1 MTATTIASDAN
12 AHKTL
17 KSRPLDSV
25 SLGVIG
31 LFLVATIVL
40 LMGAPSDLRL
50 ICPLMSTGV
59 AVVLFMR
66 SKPSYVSFV
75 MWLWFLSPWLR
86 RMVDYRTEFVASSP
100 LLIAPLL
107 ATSIAG
113 WTMLKR
119 TRSLGRPGAI
129 PFTAAMAGI
138 AYGTLVGVFHFSLMD
153 VGQALANWVAPVL
166 FGFFLYEERAL
177 YPEFRRVIEKT
188 FLYGVFIMGAYGV
201 YQFFVMPGWDAAWMQ
216 AIDNSAFGNPL
227 PMQARVFSTMNAS
240 SSFSTYMMAGLLMMF
255 SMEHSKLRIPAAL
268 LGFFSFLLTTNR
280 ASWLGILVGIAYITM
295 HVTMRQRVR
304 ILGMIL
310 GCVVLL
316 GCIFMLPPVNEILS
330 ARFQSMLDPKRDVS
344 FFYRIQGHERGFAK
358 LAHEPVGEGMGT
370 MDINH
375 ANEKPYD
382 ESLGPHDST
391 ILEFLFSL
399 GFVGTFVYFS
409 GLAFAGYRLLSG
421 PRVRD
426 PFTISMI
433 AITLSYFAQAILNSI
448 MLGVLGFVV
457 WLSIAMA
464 LAAREHSAE
473 STVKQVTPFWY
484 QPPEKAKP

>member
-1 MTATTIASDAN
+1 VSASEITTDLDASQPGP
-12 AHKTL
+12 HK
-17 KSRPLDSV
+17 LDSISRAV
-25 SLGVIG
+25 LGFFFVI
-31 LFLVATIVL
+31 VIIL
-40 LMGAPSDLRL
+40 LAGAPSLLRL
-50 ICPLMSTGV
+50 IFPVLATGV
-59 AVVLFMR
+59 AAMLFAR
-66 SKPSYVSFV
+66 SKPTYVSFV

-86 RMVDYRTEFVASSP
+86 RMVDYRTEFVATSP
-100 LLIAPLL
+100 LLVAPLL

-129 PFTAAMAGI
+129 PFTAALAGI
-138 AYGTLVGVFHFSLMD
+138 AYGTVVGLCHFSIVD
-153 VGQALANWVAPVL
+153 VGQALANWVAPIL

-188 FLYGVFIMGAYGV
+188 FLYGVLIMGAYGV
-201 YQFFVMPGWDAAWMQ
+201 YQFFVMPGWDANWMQ
-216 AIDNSAFGNPL
+216 SVGNSAFGNPVR
-227 PMQARVFSTMNAS
+227 MEVRVFSTMNAP
-240 SSFSTYMMAGLLMMF
+240 SSFSTYIMAGLLMMF

-268 LGFFSFLLTTNR
+268 LGFTAFLLTTNR
-280 ASWLGILVGIAYITM
+280 ASWLGILAGIFYLAM
-295 HVTMRQRVR
+295 HLGMRQRMKIVA
-304 ILGMIL
+304 MML
-310 GCVVLL
+310 GCALLL
-316 GCIFMLPPVNEILS
+316 GGVSLLPPVNEILR
-330 ARFQSMLDPKRDVS
+330 ARFQSMLDPKHDVS
-344 FFYRIQGHERGFAK
+344 YNARIEGHQLAFAQ
-358 LAHEPVGEGMGT
+358 LAQEPVGEGMGT

-375 ANEKPYD
+375 ANYESDEK
-382 ESLGPHDST
+382 LGPHDST

-409 GLAFAGYRLLSG
+409 GLAFTGYRLLSG

-473 STVKQVTPFWY
+473 STAKQVTPFWY

>member
-1 MTATTIASDAN
+1 VNTSTIATSADSSPQVP
-12 AHKTL
+12 HK
-17 KSRPLDSV
+17 LDSISRAV
-25 SLGVIG
+25 LGFFFVT
-31 LFLVATIVL
+31 VIVL
-40 LMGAPSDLRL
+40 LAGAPSVLRL
-50 ICPLMSTGV
+50 IFPVLATGV
-59 AVVLFMR
+59 AAMLFAR
-66 SKPSYVSFV
+66 SKPTYVSFV

-86 RMVDYRTEFVASSP
+86 RMVDYRTEFVATSP
-100 LLIAPLL
+100 LLVAPLL

-129 PFTAAMAGI
+129 PFTAALAGI
-138 AYGTLVGVFHFSLMD
+138 AYGTAVGLCHFSIVD
-153 VGQALANWVAPVL
+153 VGQALANWVAPIL

-188 FLYGVFIMGAYGV
+188 FLYGVLIMGAYGV
-201 YQFFVMPGWDAAWMQ
+201 YQFFVMPGWDAAWMT

-255 SMEHSKLRIPAAL
+255 SMKHSKLRIPAAL
-268 LGFFSFLLTTNR
+268 LGFLSFMLTTNR
-280 ASWLGILVGIAYITM
+280 ASWLGILAGIIYVTM

-304 ILGMIL
+304 IIGMIL

-316 GCIFMLPPVNEILS
+316 SCVSVLPPIHEILT
-330 ARFQSMLDPKRDVS
+330 ARFQSMSDPKHDVS
-344 FFYRIQGHERGFAK
+344 YFYRIQGHERGFAK

-399 GFVGTFVYFS
+399 GFVGTFVYFA

-433 AITLSYFAQAILNSI
+433 AITLSYFAQAIFNSI

-473 STVKQVTPFWY
+473 STVQQETPFWY
-484 QPPEKAKP
+484 QPPEEARS